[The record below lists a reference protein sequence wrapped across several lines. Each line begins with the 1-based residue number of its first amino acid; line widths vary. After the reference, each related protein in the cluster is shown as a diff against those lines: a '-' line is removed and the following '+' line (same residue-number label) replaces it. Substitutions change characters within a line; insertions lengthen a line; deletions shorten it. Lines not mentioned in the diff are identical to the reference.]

1 MRSALVAVLLASIL
15 VVAGNA
21 RAMHAWVDEDPLTGA
36 EGADIAVASL
46 SAPTL
51 ARTGRVTSIS
61 ATLVERSGN
70 TGGRVNVTLS
80 SGPTILELVS
90 AVVVPAKGTSVVT
103 FTPTFAS
110 GGTYPLTVTVA
121 DAATAQTKDSRSGS
135 IGVTDF
141 ALMPSN
147 VLTPSF
153 AGFGA
158 QLNQHVYA
166 QISQAAGVPPNPVEL
181 EDAVVGLQPQLV
193 RIFFNNSEFTLADR
207 MDSFVRTALLAQ
219 RSGATINVTWQG
231 GSFPEATAQR
241 FTDVLVDL
249 IKNRGVDNLRWVTI
263 QNEPNSTTITPEQN
277 EQMYRLLDRDL
288 VAAGIRDHV
297 RFMGGDLV
305 QNNQR
310 AWFQYMA
317 EHMSDI
323 LDAYSIHVFWDY
335 WDTPKLQQRL
345 TEVRAIVDA
354 LPAAGRKPLYVT
366 EYAVRGVRNYGG
378 ATLPEPG
385 VFSDGTPMRKANV
398 NAFQHLWFDVLATKL
413 AYRGTVKWDS
423 YFGKYDNGTQ
433 AFYMINGPEDA
444 WSRNPVYW
452 ATRLLTQTVRRG
464 WRVIAVDGAVGTKL
478 VTAFTGAAG
487 EVTVMG
493 LDVSGATLNAPSATQ
508 VTYSVA
514 GLPPSAQLHLL
525 VWNRGGDGIVSDAG
539 LVGTDGAGVATV
551 TIPVHAVFA
560 LTSLAG

>member
-1 MRSALVAVLLASIL
+1 MKTALLA
-15 VVAGNA
+15 VVAFVLVLPGNA
-21 RAMHAWVDEDPLTGA
+21 RAMHAWVDDDPLTGA
-36 EGADIAVASL
+36 EGAQIAVSGV
-46 SAPTL
+46 SGPTL
-51 ARTGRVTSIS
+51 ARTGRPIALS
-61 ATLVERSGN
+61 ATLVERAGN

-80 SGPTILELVS
+80 SGPTMLELVPS
-90 AVVVPAKGTSVVT
+90 VVVPADGTTIVK
-103 FTPTFAS
+103 FKATFAS

-121 DAATAQTKDSRSGS
+121 DAATGQTKDTRGS
-135 IGVTDF
+135 SVEVTDF
-141 ALMPSN
+141 ALVPSS

-153 AGFGA
+153 AGFGG
-158 QLNQHVYA
+158 QMNQHVYA

-193 RIFFNNSEFTLADR
+193 RIFFNNSEFTLPDR
-207 MDSFVRTALLAQ
+207 MDSFVRTAVLAQ
-219 RSGATINVTWQG
+219 RAGATINVTWQG
-231 GSFPEATAQR
+231 GSFPEATAQK
-241 FTDVLVDL
+241 FTDVLADL
-249 IKNRGVDNLRWVTI
+249 IRNRGVDNLRWVTI
-263 QNEPNSTTITPEQN
+263 QNEPNSTSITPEQN

-288 VAAGIRDHV
+288 AAAGLRDHI

-310 AWFQYMA
+310 TWFQYMA
-317 EHMSDI
+317 DHMGDI

-345 TEVRAIVDA
+345 TEVRAIVDS

-366 EYAVRGVRNYGG
+366 EYAVRGIRSYGG

-385 VFSDGTPMRKANV
+385 VFADGTPMRKANV
-398 NAFQHLWFDVLATKL
+398 NGFQHLWFDVLATKL

-423 YFGKYDNGTQ
+423 YFAKYDNGTQ
-433 AFYMINGPEDA
+433 AFYMINGPDEA

-464 WRVIAVDGAVGTKL
+464 WRVVAVDGAVGTKL

-487 EVTVMG
+487 EVTVIG
-493 LDVSGATLNAPSATQ
+493 LDTSGATLNGVSPTQ

-514 GLPPSAQLHLL
+514 GLPPLAQLHLF
-525 VWNRGGDGIVSDAG
+525 VWNRAGDGTVSDAG
-539 LVGTDGAGVATV
+539 VVTSDGAGAATL
-551 TIPVHAVFA
+551 TIPPHAVFA
-560 LTSLAG
+560 LTSLSG

>member
-1 MRSALVAVLLASIL
+1 VRLAVLAVVTL
-15 VVAGNA
+15 VFVLPGNA
-21 RAMHAWVDEDPLTGA
+21 RAMHAWVDDDPLTGA
-36 EGADIAVASL
+36 EGAQIAVTAL
-46 SAPTL
+46 SGPTL
-51 ARTGRVTSIS
+51 ARTGRPVPLS
-61 ATLVERSGN
+61 ATLVERLGN

-80 SGPTILELVS
+80 SGPTILELVPS
-90 AVVVPAKGTSVVT
+90 VVVAADGTTVVK
-103 FTPTFAS
+103 FTPTFAA
-110 GGTYPLTVTVA
+110 GGMYPLTVTVA
-121 DAATAQTKDSRSGS
+121 DAATGQTKDARASSVE
-135 IGVTDF
+135 ITDF
-141 ALMPSN
+141 ALVPSN

-153 AGFGA
+153 AGFGG
-158 QLNQHVYA
+158 QMNQHVYA

-193 RIFFNNSEFTLADR
+193 RIFFNNSEFTMPDR
-207 MDSFVRTALLAQ
+207 MDSFVRTAVLAQ
-219 RSGATINVTWQG
+219 RAGATINVTWQG
-231 GSFPEATAQR
+231 GGFPEETAQK
-241 FTDVLVDL
+241 FTDVLADL
-249 IKNRGVDNLRWVTI
+249 IRNRGVDNLRWVTI

-288 VAAGIRDHV
+288 VAAGLRDHI

-317 EHMSDI
+317 DHMSDI

-345 TEVRAIVDA
+345 TEVRTIVDS

-366 EYAVRGVRNYGG
+366 EYAVRGIRNYGG

-385 VFSDGTPMRKANV
+385 VYADGTPMRKANV
-398 NAFQHLWFDVLATKL
+398 NGFQHLWFDVLATKL

-423 YFGKYDNGTQ
+423 YFAKYDNGTQ
-433 AFYMINGPEDA
+433 AFYMINGPDEA

-464 WRVIAVDGAVGTKL
+464 WRVVAVDGAVGTKL
-478 VTAFTGAAG
+478 VTAFTGASG
-487 EVTVMG
+487 EVTVVG
-493 LDVSGATLNAPSATQ
+493 LDASGATLNGVSPTQ

-514 GLPPSAQLHLL
+514 GLPPLTQLHLL
-525 VWNRGGDGIVSDAG
+525 VWNRVGDGTVSDAG
-539 LVGTDGAGVATV
+539 LVTTDGAGAATV
-551 TIPVHAVFA
+551 TIPLHAVFA
-560 LTSLAG
+560 LTSLTG

>member
-1 MRSALVAVLLASIL
+1 MKTALLAVVALVLVLPRN
-15 VVAGNA
+15 AG
-21 RAMHAWVDEDPLTGA
+21 AMHAWVDDDPLTGA
-36 EGADIAVASL
+36 EGAQIAVTGVSG
-46 SAPTL
+46 PTL
-51 ARTGRVTSIS
+51 ARTGRPIAFS
-61 ATLVERSGN
+61 ATLLERAGN

-80 SGPTILELVS
+80 SGPTMLELVPS
-90 AVVVPAKGTSVVT
+90 VVVPADGTTIVK
-103 FTPTFAS
+103 FTATFAS

-121 DAATAQTKDSRSGS
+121 DAATGQTKDTHGS
-135 IGVTDF
+135 SVEVTDF
-141 ALMPSN
+141 ALVPSS

-153 AGFGA
+153 AGFGG
-158 QLNQHVYA
+158 QMNQHVYA
-166 QISQAAGVPPNPVEL
+166 QISQAAGVPPNPVEI

-193 RIFFNNSEFTLADR
+193 RIFFNNSEFTLPDR
-207 MDSFVRTALLAQ
+207 MDSFVRTAVLAQ
-219 RSGATINVTWQG
+219 RAGATINVTWQG
-231 GSFPEATAQR
+231 GSFPEATAQK
-241 FTDVLVDL
+241 FTDVLADL
-249 IKNRGVDNLRWVTI
+249 IRNRGVDNLRWVTI
-263 QNEPNSTTITPEQN
+263 QNEPNSTSITPEQN

-288 VAAGIRDHV
+288 VAAGLRDHI

-310 AWFQYMA
+310 TWFQYMA
-317 EHMSDI
+317 DHMGDI

-345 TEVRAIVDA
+345 TEVRAIVDS

-366 EYAVRGVRNYGG
+366 EYAVRGIRNYGG

-385 VFSDGTPMRKANV
+385 VFADGTPMRKANV
-398 NAFQHLWFDVLATKL
+398 NGFQHLWFDVLATKL

-423 YFGKYDNGTQ
+423 YFAKYDNGTQ
-433 AFYMINGPEDA
+433 AFYMINGPDEA

-464 WRVIAVDGAVGTKL
+464 WRVVAVDGAVGTKL

-487 EVTVMG
+487 EVTVIG
-493 LDVSGATLNAPSATQ
+493 LDTSGATLNGVSPTQ

-514 GLPPSAQLHLL
+514 GLPPLAQVHLF
-525 VWNRGGDGIVSDAG
+525 VWNRAGDGTVSDAG
-539 LVGTDGAGVATV
+539 VVTTDGAGAATV
-551 TIPVHAVFA
+551 TIPLHAVFA

>member
-1 MRSALVAVLLASIL
+1 VKAAIWTVVALVLVLP
-15 VVAGNA
+15 GNA
-21 RAMHAWVDEDPLTGA
+21 RAMHAWVDDDPLTGA
-36 EGADIAVASL
+36 EGAEIAVTGVSG
-46 SAPTL
+46 PTL
-51 ARTGRVTSIS
+51 ARTGRPVAIS
-61 ATLVERSGN
+61 TTLVERAGN

-80 SGPTILELVS
+80 SGPTMLELVPS
-90 AVVVPAKGTSVVT
+90 VVVPADGRTIVK
-103 FTPTFAS
+103 FTAMFAS

-121 DAATAQTKDSRSGS
+121 DAATGQTKDTRASSVE
-135 IGVTDF
+135 ITDF
-141 ALMPSN
+141 ALVPSN

-153 AGFGA
+153 AGFGG
-158 QLNQHVYA
+158 QMNQHVYA

-193 RIFFNNSEFTLADR
+193 RIFFNNSEFTLPDR
-207 MDSFVRTALLAQ
+207 MDSFVRTAVLAQ
-219 RSGATINVTWQG
+219 RAGATINVTWQG
-231 GSFPEATAQR
+231 GSFPDATAQK
-241 FTDVLVDL
+241 FTDVIADL
-249 IKNRGVDNLRWVTI
+249 IRNRGVDNLRWVTI
-263 QNEPNSTTITPEQN
+263 QNEPNSTSITPEQN

-288 VAAGIRDHV
+288 VAAGLRDHI

-310 AWFQYMA
+310 TWFQYMA
-317 EHMSDI
+317 DHMSDI

-345 TEVRAIVDA
+345 TEVRAIVDS

-366 EYAVRGVRNYGG
+366 EYAVRGIRNYGG

-385 VFSDGTPMRKANV
+385 VFADGTPMRKATV
-398 NAFQHLWFDVLATKL
+398 NGFQHLWFDVLATKL

-423 YFGKYDNGTQ
+423 YFAKYDNGTQ
-433 AFYMINGPEDA
+433 AFYMINGPDEA

-464 WRVIAVDGAVGTKL
+464 WRVVSVDGAVGTKL

-487 EVTVMG
+487 EVTVIG
-493 LDVSGATLNAPSATQ
+493 LDTSGATLNGVSPTQ

-514 GLPPSAQLHLL
+514 GLPPLAQLHLF
-525 VWNRGGDGIVSDAG
+525 VWNRVGDGTVSDAG
-539 LVGTDGAGVATV
+539 VVTTDGAGAATV
-551 TIPVHAVFA
+551 TIPLHAVFA
-560 LTSLAG
+560 MTSLAG